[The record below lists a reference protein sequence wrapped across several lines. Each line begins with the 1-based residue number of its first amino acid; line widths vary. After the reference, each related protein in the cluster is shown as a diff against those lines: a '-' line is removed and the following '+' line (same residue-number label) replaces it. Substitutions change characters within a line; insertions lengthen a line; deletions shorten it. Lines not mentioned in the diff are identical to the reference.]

1 MVRLDDTLGKCHIFV
16 DRKIRKQAEI
26 LKYHAD
32 IPAVTA
38 HLPLLQLPQI
48 DAVHHD
54 ISLVRLR
61 LPQDQLQKRR
71 LSGSA
76 VPHQKDELP
85 FFNLK
90 AHIVEGFLTRSICLC
105 HSVE

>member
-1 MVRLDDTLGKCHIFV
+1 MIRLDDTLGKCHIFV

-32 IPAVTA
+32 IPPVTA
-38 HLPLLQLPQI
+38 YLPLLQLPQI

-76 VPHQKDELP
+76 VTHQKDELP
-85 FFNLK
+85 LFNLK
-90 AHIVEGFLTRSICLC
+90 AHIVEGFLSRFICLC